1 MPSDAASI
9 LITGANGFV
18 GARLCHRFVQE
29 GFQTIAAVRETSDLS
44 QLKGVNVE
52 LRFGDVARA
61 ETLPALVAGVDYVVH
76 NAGLVKARHSQTL
89 FDVNETGTRQL
100 MEAIARHNPH
110 VRKVIYISSL
120 AAAGPS
126 VSGRPVTEEDEP
138 RPITA
143 YARSKLAGE
152 RTALSFADRFPVIA
166 LRPSGVYGP
175 GDREIFSFFQA
186 VYRGL
191 KPIVGDPERKLQLV
205 HVDDLAR
212 AVFLAT
218 TCDTAPSGAY
228 FVAEDRAY
236 VMRELVDLLQRACG
250 KSGLSLRLPAGIFR
264 CLAAVSE
271 TVLKAFG
278 GTPMLTREK
287 AEELL
292 AGWEVSTAKASRAFG
307 FSSRIPFAEGAR
319 ETYAWYLRNGW
330 L

>member
-1 MPSDAASI
+1 MPNDATSI

-29 GFQTIAAVRETSDLS
+29 GFRTIAAVRETSDLS
-44 QLKGVNVE
+44 QLEGVNVE
-52 LRFGDVARA
+52 LRFGDVTRA
-61 ETLPALVAGVDYVVH
+61 ETLPALVTDVDYIVH
-76 NAGLVKARHSQTL
+76 NAGLVKARDSQTL

-100 MEAIARHNPH
+100 METVARHDLD
-110 VRKVIYISSL
+110 VRKVVHISSL

-126 VSGRPVTEEDEP
+126 AGGQPVTEEDEP

-152 RTALSFADRFPVIA
+152 RAALSFADRFPVIA

-191 KPIVGDPERKLQLV
+191 KPIVGDPERKIQLV

-212 AVFLAT
+212 AVFLAISS
-218 TCDTAPSGAY
+218 DTASSGAY
-228 FVAEDRAY
+228 FIAEDRAY
-236 VMRELVDLLQRACG
+236 AMRELVDLLQQACG
-250 KSGLSLRLPAGIFR
+250 KKALALKLPAGIFR
-264 CLAAVSE
+264 GLAAVSE
-271 TVLKAFG
+271 TALKAFG

-292 AGWEVSTAKASRAFG
+292 AGWEVSTAKASGAFG
-307 FSSRIPFAEGAR
+307 FSSRVPFPEGAR